1 MKVAIAADHGGF
13 ALKEHL
19 KSVLD
24 ELGVDYTDFGC
35 HSEGSVDY
43 PDFALPVAEAVARG
57 EYDRGVLLCGTGLG
71 MAIAA
76 NKVPGVRAVTV
87 HDTFSARATRQ
98 HNDSNVLT
106 MGGRVVGPGLAGDIL
121 RIWLQT
127 PFEGGRHQRRVD
139 KIASIERRWA
149 GELREEAGDIACPN
163 C

>member
-1 MKVAIAADHGGF
+1 MKVAIAADHGGY

-19 KSVLD
+19 KTVLE
-24 ELGVDYTDFGC
+24 ELGIPYTDFGC
-35 HSEGSVDY
+35 HSEASVDY
-43 PDFALPVAEAVARG
+43 PDYAVPVAEAVSRG

-76 NKVPGVRAVTV
+76 NKVPGIRAVTV
-87 HDTFSARATRQ
+87 HDTFSAKATRQ

-127 PFEGGRHQRRVD
+127 PFEGGGRHERRLE
-139 KIASIERRWA
+139 KIAAAEKRYGSLQ
-149 GELREEAGDIACPN
+149 GEAGNLACRS